1 MVLRFNTKKA
11 FGALLLIFLVCTAVT
26 VSVSAADKGK
36 ITSVDD
42 LPGKIIGVQLG
53 TTGDIYAT
61 DYEGDDAGTK
71 IERYNKAA
79 DAVMSLKQGKIDCI
93 IIDEQPAIVFV
104 SKNDDLMILDE
115 EFTSEEYAI
124 CVKKGNTEL
133 LSKINV
139 ALNTLRED
147 GTLVRINKNYIGTD
161 DEKGTMPYVK
171 KNISRP
177 NGTLVVATN
186 AEFPP
191 YEYFDN
197 GEITGIDMDIMQ
209 AVCDEL
215 GMELKIENMEFDS
228 IITAVNAGKA
238 DVGAAGMTVTEDRLK
253 NIDFSESY
261 TTSKQVIIVRK
272 DEDNEKK
279 TPFIGV
285 AGAVFSVFAAG
296 LLLRRRNE

>member
-139 ALNTLRED
+139 ALNTFRED

>member
-1 MVLRFNTKKA
+1 MVLKFNTKKA

-61 DYEGDDAGTK
+61 DYEGDEAGTK

-104 SKNDDLMILDE
+104 SKNNDLMILDE
-115 EFTSEEYAI
+115 EFTSEDYAI

-133 LSKINV
+133 LGRINV

>member
-1 MVLRFNTKKA
+1 
-11 FGALLLIFLVCTAVT
+11 
-26 VSVSAADKGK
+26 
-36 ITSVDD
+36 
-42 LPGKIIGVQLG
+42 
-53 TTGDIYAT
+53 
-61 DYEGDDAGTK
+61 
-71 IERYNKAA
+71 
-79 DAVMSLKQGKIDCI
+79 
-93 IIDEQPAIVFV
+93 
-104 SKNDDLMILDE
+104 
-115 EFTSEEYAI
+115 
-124 CVKKGNTEL
+124 
-133 LSKINV
+133 
-139 ALNTLRED
+139 
-147 GTLVRINKNYIGTD
+147 
-161 DEKGTMPYVK
+161 MPYVK

>member
-1 MVLRFNTKKA
+1 MVLRLNTKKA

-61 DYEGDDAGTK
+61 DYEGDEAGTK

-104 SKNDDLMILDE
+104 SKNNDLMILDE

-124 CVKKGNTEL
+124 CVRKGNTEL
-133 LSKINV
+133 LSRINV

-161 DEKGTMPYVK
+161 EEKGTMPYVK
-171 KNISRP
+171 KNIERP